1 MTNEVK
7 YGIINTTNEGGDQ
20 HRRLMKAERK
30 DYIMTKREFL
40 NAVIAGNITENEIAF
55 AQKEIET
62 LDARNAKRASTPSKT
77 QLANEPLKQKIL
89 AELKA
94 VGEFRTASE
103 VCSWFGL
110 DEDGNPAMSVQKA
123 SSLLRQLET
132 DGCVEKTEVKVPKKG
147 KMKGYRAISE

>member
-1 MTNEVK
+1 
-7 YGIINTTNEGGDQ
+7 
-20 HRRLMKAERK
+20 
-30 DYIMTKREFL
+30 MTKREFL
-40 NAVIAGNITENEIAF
+40 NAVIATSGISAELVEF
-55 AQKEIET
+55 AKHEIET

-110 DEDGNPAMSVQKA
+110 DEDGKPAMSVQKA
-123 SSLLRQLET
+123 SSLLRQLEA

>member
-1 MTNEVK
+1 MTN
-7 YGIINTTNEGGDQ
+7 
-20 HRRLMKAERK
+20 
-30 DYIMTKREFL
+30 REFL
-40 NAVIAGNITENEIAF
+40 NTIIATETLPVAIREH
-55 AQKEIET
+55 AQKSLET

-110 DEDGNPAMSVQKA
+110 DEDGKPAMSVQKA

>member
-20 HRRLMKAERK
+20 HQRLMKAERK

-40 NAVIAGNITENEIAF
+40 NAVIAGKITEKEIAF

-77 QLANEPLKQKIL
+77 QLANEPLKAEIL
-89 AELKA
+89 AKLKE
-94 VGEFRTASE
+94 VNDFRTAGDVS
-103 VCSWFGL
+103 SWFGL
-110 DEDGNPAMSVQKA
+110 DEDGKAIMSVQKA
-123 SSLLRQLET
+123 SSLLRQLVA
-132 DGCVEKTEVKVPKKG
+132 DGCVEQTEVKVPKKG
-147 KMKGYRAISE
+147 KQKAYKAISE